1 MMNIKSFDPGLL
13 SIEKISL
20 KSTDVVIYEIRYMTI
35 KSLVHVNIGSKKIL
49 WLISNNA
56 GGYIEEN
63 NGDKYLILQTRTQK
77 YQKST
82 QNFAMKLKTT
92 LKQ

>member
-1 MMNIKSFDPGLL
+1 
-13 SIEKISL
+13 
-20 KSTDVVIYEIRYMTI
+20 MTI

-56 GGYIEEN
+56 GGYIEED

>member
-1 MMNIKSFDPGLL
+1 MMNIKSFDPSLL
-13 SIEKISL
+13 SIEKMSL

-82 QNFAMKLKTT
+82 QNFAMKLKTA

>member
-1 MMNIKSFDPGLL
+1 
-13 SIEKISL
+13 
-20 KSTDVVIYEIRYMTI
+20 MTI

-63 NGDKYLILQTRTQK
+63 NGDKYLILQTRT
-77 YQKST
+77 
-82 QNFAMKLKTT
+82 
-92 LKQ
+92 

>member
-1 MMNIKSFDPGLL
+1 MINIKSFDPSLL
-13 SIEKISL
+13 SIEKISF

-63 NGDKYLILQTRTQK
+63 NGDKYLILQTRTNK
-77 YQKST
+77 YQKCI

>member
-1 MMNIKSFDPGLL
+1 MINIKSFDPSLL
-13 SIEKISL
+13 SIEKISF

-35 KSLVHVNIGSKKIL
+35 KSLVHVNIGRKKIL

-77 YQKST
+77 YQKCI

>member
-1 MMNIKSFDPGLL
+1 MMNIKSFDPSLL

-20 KSTDVVIYEIRYMTI
+20 KSTDVVIYESRYMTI

>member
-1 MMNIKSFDPGLL
+1 MMNIKSFDPSLL

-82 QNFAMKLKTT
+82 QNFAMKLKTA

>member
-1 MMNIKSFDPGLL
+1 MMNIKSFDPSLL

-49 WLISNNA
+49 CLITNNA

>member
-1 MMNIKSFDPGLL
+1 MMNIKSFDPSLL

>member
-1 MMNIKSFDPGLL
+1 MMNIKSFDPSLL
-13 SIEKISL
+13 SIENISL